1 MPVVA
6 AAAAALGATPVQAAI
21 AEGASW
27 VIPPV
32 AYYGYK
38 RYSDNPVTP
47 PRKRPRA
54 QLDWTPDRA
63 DFMSGIPYQNPGT
76 AYTRKR
82 LRQQGFTQRAKKYR
96 NRTYGPF
103 RPLGK
108 IHKAPRIR
116 HAGDIGNNQA
126 SCTVALHSLNT
137 INLTP
142 QSDSYFCLQPADI
155 LQAPGLARY
164 RYMYDRMRFIK
175 LKIEAFATDECTTM
189 ITAVSQTYKST
200 LTDKNVILRQPSCR
214 FHNLKRSDGQ
224 NCQRTFD
231 VSTAAGIG
239 DHISTS
245 SLSDASVISATGTT
259 QFDCGIH
266 GCILKTDWGNWQ
278 LPSQGNDIPQV
289 KVQLKY
295 VFVVEF
301 LGQKQQMTLQDT
313 VSSAAVN

>member
-27 VIPPV
+27 VLPPV

-38 RYSDNPVTP
+38 RAYPDKKVTP
-47 PRKRPRA
+47 PRKRYRA
-54 QLDWTPDRA
+54 QLDWTPPRV
-63 DFMSGIPYQNPGT
+63 DFMLPYQQPGT
-76 AYTRKR
+76 AYNRKR
-82 LRQQGFTQRAKKYR
+82 FRAGVKAR
-96 NRTYGPF
+96 RAARAYGPF
-103 RPLGK
+103 KPK
-108 IHKAPRIR
+108 NAIYKQPRIR
-116 HAGDIGNNQA
+116 HHGDIGNNQA
-126 SCTVALHSLNT
+126 TCVVALHDLRTADLN
-137 INLTP
+137 P
-142 QSDSYFCLQPADI
+142 QQDLFFCVQPADI
-155 LQAPGLARY
+155 LQCPGLARY
-164 RYMYDRMRFIK
+164 RYMYDRMRF
-175 LKIEAFATDECTTM
+175 LKIKVEAFSTDFCTTM
-189 ITAVSQTYKST
+189 ITAVSQTYKTT

-245 SLSDASVISATGTT
+245 SLSDASVISAAGTT

-266 GCILKTDWGNWQ
+266 GCILHTDVTMSGN
-278 LPSQGNDIPQV
+278 PNVPGNQQ

-301 LGQKQQMTLQDT
+301 LGQKQQMQLETIASHPTPNVQ
-313 VSSAAVN
+313 VQ

>member
-38 RYSDNPVTP
+38 RYQSDPPVTP

-54 QLDWTPDRA
+54 QLDYSPPRVDRNP
-63 DFMSGIPYQNPGT
+63 FMIPQQT
-76 AYTRKR
+76 AGNSRKR
-82 LRQQGFTQRAKKYR
+82 HHQRAASGWKRKKASR
-96 NRTYGPF
+96 FIGPL
-103 RPLGK
+103 RPK
-108 IHKAPRIR
+108 YAIYKQPRIR

-126 SCTVALHSLNT
+126 SCTVALHMLNT
-137 INLTP
+137 LDLTP
-142 QSDSYFCLQPADI
+142 TSDAFFCVQPADV
-155 LQAPGLARY
+155 LQCPGLARY
-164 RYMYDRMRFIK
+164 RYMYDRMRF
-175 LKIEAFATDECTTM
+175 LKIKVEAFATDYVTTM
-189 ITAVSQTYKST
+189 ITAVSQTYKTT

-214 FHNLKRSDGQ
+214 FHNLKRTDGQ

-239 DHISTS
+239 DHISTN
-245 SLSDASVISATGTT
+245 SLSDTAVISSTGTT

-266 GCILKTDWGNWQ
+266 GCILHTDLHKGNYNVDNAWQ
-278 LPSQGNDIPQV
+278 Q

-301 LGQKQQMTLQDT
+301 LGQKQQMTLQDS
-313 VSSAAVN
+313 VSLAQVN